1 MHYCV
6 LLVQYKSGVFA
17 STGSSKNRQKHP
29 KAKTPDFLK
38 FPRDFSSTKCTFYD
52 TIKQWRRKLMKSGG
66 APVASLMISGGVSRP
81 IGHRTN
87 IVSVKKWGGQSPPN
101 PPVPTPML

>member
-1 MHYCV
+1 MI
-6 LLVQYKSGVFA
+6 S
-17 STGSSKNRQKHP
+17 R
-29 KAKTPDFLK
+29 
-38 FPRDFSSTKCTFYD
+38 
-52 TIKQWRRKLMKSGG
+52 G

-101 PPVPTPML
+101 PPVPTPMDDIHIEG

>member
-1 MHYCV
+1 M
-6 LLVQYKSGVFA
+6 
-17 STGSSKNRQKHP
+17 
-29 KAKTPDFLK
+29 
-38 FPRDFSSTKCTFYD
+38 
-52 TIKQWRRKLMKSGG
+52 ISGG

-101 PPVPTPML
+101 PPVPTPMVIMMCNQIGWKAGLDRK